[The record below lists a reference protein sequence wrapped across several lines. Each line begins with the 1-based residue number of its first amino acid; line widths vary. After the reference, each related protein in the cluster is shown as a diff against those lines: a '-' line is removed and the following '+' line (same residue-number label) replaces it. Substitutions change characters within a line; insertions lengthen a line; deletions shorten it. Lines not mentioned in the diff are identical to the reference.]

1 MLAVRLEQ
9 YGRTPVVA
17 EVPEPVL
24 QGDNDVIV
32 QVEGAGVCRTDL
44 HAFHGELA
52 DVFPTPLP
60 FTLGHEVAGVVAQKG
75 KAVRGFDIGA
85 KVVLHPMMT
94 CGVCRA
100 CRRGEDQRCTDNSFV
115 GLGVDG
121 GMANF
126 VRTNGRALVPLQS
139 GTDTQEVAPLADAGI
154 TAYHALKRGV
164 TGLGSESVAVIVGC
178 GGLGHLGIQMLRAM
192 SDCTIVAVDPKEEAR
207 DLAKSVGADHVAGDD
222 VAEVVAEASKGEGAA
237 AVFDFVGEGEAP
249 ALSVSLLG
257 TQGLYSAIGYGG
269 TLSIPTIEVVLK
281 ELRVQGNM
289 VGTYQD
295 LSELIALY
303 ERGLLE
309 SHVVRYPLADAQ
321 RAFDDLEAGNVRG
334 RAVLVP

>member
-1 MLAVRLEQ
+1 
-9 YGRTPVVA
+9 
-17 EVPEPVL
+17 
-24 QGDNDVIV
+24 
-32 QVEGAGVCRTDL
+32 
-44 HAFHGELA
+44 
-52 DVFPTPLP
+52 
-60 FTLGHEVAGVVAQKG
+60 
-75 KAVRGFDIGA
+75 
-85 KVVLHPMMT
+85 MMT

-100 CRRGEDQRCTDNSFV
+100 CRRGEDQRCTDNLFV

-207 DLAKSVGADHVAGDD
+207 DLAKSVGADYVAGDD

-237 AVFDFVGEGEAP
+237 AVFDFVGEGDAP

-257 TQGLYSAIGYGG
+257 AKGLYSAIGYGG

-303 ERGLLE
+303 ERGLLQ

>member
-1 MLAVRLEQ
+1 MLAVRLEE

-17 EVPEPVL
+17 EVPEPEL
-24 QGDNDVIV
+24 QGDDDVLV

-44 HAFHGELA
+44 HAVHGELA

-60 FTLGHEVAGVVAQKG
+60 FTLGHEVAGVVAKKG
-75 KAVRGFDIGA
+75 KAVRGIDIGA

-100 CRRGEDQRCTDNSFV
+100 CRRGEDQRCTDNDFM
-115 GLGVDG
+115 GLAGDG
-121 GMANF
+121 GMATV
-126 VRTNGRALVPLQS
+126 VRTTGRALVPLPE

-164 TGLGSESVAVIVGC
+164 AGLTSESVAVVVGC
-178 GGLGHLGIQMLRAM
+178 GGLGHLGIQILRAM
-192 SDCTIVAVDPKEEAR
+192 SDCTIVADDPKEEAR
-207 DLAKSVGADHVAGDD
+207 DLAKSVGADITAGDD
-222 VAEVVAEASKGEGAA
+222 VADVVAEASRGQGAA
-237 AVFDFVGEGEAP
+237 AVFDFVGEGDAP

-269 TLSIPTIEVVLK
+269 TCSIPTIELVLK

-303 ERGLLE
+303 ERGLLQ
-309 SHVVRYPLADAQ
+309 SHVVRYPLAEAQ
-321 RAFDDLEAGNVRG
+321 RAFADLEAGTVRG

>member
-1 MLAVRLEQ
+1 
-9 YGRTPVVA
+9 
-17 EVPEPVL
+17 
-24 QGDNDVIV
+24 
-32 QVEGAGVCRTDL
+32 
-44 HAFHGELA
+44 
-52 DVFPTPLP
+52 
-60 FTLGHEVAGVVAQKG
+60 
-75 KAVRGFDIGA
+75 
-85 KVVLHPMMT
+85 
-94 CGVCRA
+94 
-100 CRRGEDQRCTDNSFV
+100 
-115 GLGVDG
+115 
-121 GMANF
+121 
-126 VRTNGRALVPLQS
+126 
-139 GTDTQEVAPLADAGI
+139 
-154 TAYHALKRGV
+154 
-164 TGLGSESVAVIVGC
+164 VAVIVGC

-207 DLAKSVGADHVAGDD
+207 DLAKSVGADYVAGDD

-303 ERGLLE
+303 ERGLLQ
-309 SHVVRYPLADAQ
+309 SHVVRYPLTDAK

>member
-1 MLAVRLEQ
+1 MLAVRLEE

-17 EVPEPVL
+17 EVPEPELRGDDDVL
-24 QGDNDVIV
+24 V

-44 HAFHGELA
+44 HAVHGELA

-60 FTLGHEVAGVVAQKG
+60 FTLGHEVAGVVAKKG
-75 KAVRGFDIGA
+75 TAVRGIDIGA

-100 CRRGEDQRCTDNSFV
+100 CRRGEDQRCTDNEFM
-115 GLGVDG
+115 GLAVDG
-121 GMANF
+121 GMATL
-126 VRTNGRALVPLQS
+126 VRTTGRALVPLQD

-164 TGLGSESVAVIVGC
+164 SGLTSESVAVVVGC
-178 GGLGHLGIQMLRAM
+178 GGLGHLGIQILRAM

-207 DLAKSVGADHVAGDD
+207 DLAKSVGADLTAGHDAAD
-222 VAEVVAEASKGEGAA
+222 VVAEASRGQGAT
-237 AVFDFVGEGEAP
+237 AVFDFVGEGDAP

-269 TLSIPTIEVVLK
+269 TCSIPTIELVLK

-303 ERGLLE
+303 ERGLLQ

-321 RAFDDLEAGNVRG
+321 RAFADLEAGTVRG

>member
-1 MLAVRLEQ
+1 MLAVRLEE
-9 YGRTPVVA
+9 YGRTPAVA
-17 EVPEPVL
+17 EVPEPELRGDDDVL
-24 QGDNDVIV
+24 V

-44 HAFHGELA
+44 HAVHGELA

-60 FTLGHEVAGVVAQKG
+60 FTLGHEVAGVVTKKG
-75 KAVRGFDIGA
+75 TAVRGIDIGA

-100 CRRGEDQRCTDNSFV
+100 CRRGEDQRCTDNEFM

-121 GMANF
+121 GMATL
-126 VRTNGRALVPLQS
+126 VRTTGRTLVPLQD
-139 GTDTQEVAPLADAGI
+139 GTDTREVAPLADAGI

-164 TGLGSESVAVIVGC
+164 TGLTSESVAVVVGC
-178 GGLGHLGIQMLRAM
+178 GGLGHLGIQILRAM

-207 DLAKSVGADHVAGDD
+207 DLAKSVGADLTAGDD
-222 VAEVVAEASKGEGAA
+222 VADVVAEASRGDGAA
-237 AVFDFVGEGEAP
+237 AVFDFVGEGDAP

-269 TLSIPTIEVVLK
+269 TCSIPTIELVLK

-303 ERGLLE
+303 ERGLLQ

-321 RAFDDLEAGNVRG
+321 HAFADLEAGTVRG

>member
-24 QGDNDVIV
+24 QGDDDVIV

-100 CRRGEDQRCTDNSFV
+100 CRRGEDQRCTDNLFV

-192 SDCTIVAVDPKEEAR
+192 SDCTIVAVDPKGEAR
-207 DLAKSVGADHVAGDD
+207 DLAKSVGADYVAGDD

-303 ERGLLE
+303 ERGLLQ
-309 SHVVRYPLADAQ
+309 SHVVRYPLTDAK